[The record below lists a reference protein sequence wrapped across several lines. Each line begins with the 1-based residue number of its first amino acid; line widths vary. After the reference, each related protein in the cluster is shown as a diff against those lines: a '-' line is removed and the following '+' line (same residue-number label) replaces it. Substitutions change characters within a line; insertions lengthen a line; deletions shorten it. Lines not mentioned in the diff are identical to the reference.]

1 MSDLI
6 VYLNESDFDHKVA
19 KGITLVDFYADWCG
33 PCRMLTPVLEQVAKA
48 VHGKVTIAKVD
59 IDDNQRIATQFQVT
73 SVPTM
78 VLLKDGKE
86 INRLIGLRDAEGVK
100 KFIATAY

>member
-1 MSDLI
+1 
-6 VYLNESDFDHKVA
+6 
-19 KGITLVDFYADWCG
+19 
-33 PCRMLTPVLEQVAKA
+33 MLTPVLEQVAKA